1 MHTSPLGLGRLV
13 NDVQKCKIG
22 RWIRSQRGSK
32 GRQGVRYWQGGW
44 VCRARRRKLECS
56 WVCRNEGKGSQDAVP
71 LRAAATYAF
80 SFWHRCHHRLHDA
93 PVAND
98 EEAPENP
105 NLLKGR
111 LVAAES
117 VSRAPLF
124 TRCSPPRR
132 QCCSAAPRPCVERA
146 ARYEPTASSCV
157 KDTNGGIVMSI

>member
-1 MHTSPLGLGRLV
+1 VRDLV

-111 LVAAES
+111 LVVISAES
-117 VSRAPLF
+117 GTAGRHSSHDVL
-124 TRCSPPRR
+124 RCVGSVAPPRHNLASKARHATSR
-132 QCCSAAPRPCVERA
+132 QPHRVCQTPLA
-146 ARYEPTASSCV
+146 ASS
-157 KDTNGGIVMSI
+157 SA